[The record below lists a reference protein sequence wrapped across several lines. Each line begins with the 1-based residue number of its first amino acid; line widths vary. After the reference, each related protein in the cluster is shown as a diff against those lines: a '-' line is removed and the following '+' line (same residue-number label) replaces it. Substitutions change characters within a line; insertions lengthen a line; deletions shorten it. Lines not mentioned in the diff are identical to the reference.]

1 MIKLTRF
8 LSSLGEFILI
18 DDELIYTNLDKIR
31 FNLIRVEF
39 EFEFISKLF
48 KVWLTIIIE

>member
-18 DDELIYTNLDKIR
+18 DDELICPDLYMIK
-31 FNLIRVEF
+31 FNLNKIEF

-48 KVWLTIIIE
+48 KI